1 MYTDPRRETFPCV
14 GEKFATSA
22 IHNVFTKF
30 VGIFVATPES
40 FPAVAPLFAAPQ
52 EKGHRMFKRLKER
65 GRLLMNLQSKLR
77 LALLAIAITLVPA
90 AIPANAQQ
98 LYKGTFTI
106 PFETKWGHTVMEA
119 GQYTITVEEAVGQ
132 KLLRIHGPGELTMFA
147 TASSLDPV
155 GDNGNLTFVSIDGL
169 YTLKTFSAGAI
180 GQSFIFPV
188 PKAKGD
194 HAQLLP
200 LVVGAD

>member
-1 MYTDPRRETFPCV
+1 
-14 GEKFATSA
+14 
-22 IHNVFTKF
+22 
-30 VGIFVATPES
+30 
-40 FPAVAPLFAAPQ
+40 
-52 EKGHRMFKRLKER
+52 
-65 GRLLMNLQSKLR
+65 MNLQSKLR
-77 LALLAIAITLVPA
+77 FGLLAVAIALVPA
-90 AIPANAQQ
+90 AIPASAQQ

-106 PFETKWGHTVMEA
+106 PFETKWGHTVMEP
-119 GQYTITVEEAVGQ
+119 GQYTITVEQALGQ
-132 KLLRIHGPGELTMFA
+132 KLIRVHGPGELAMFA
-147 TASSLDPV
+147 TPSRLEPV
-155 GDNGNLTFVSIDGL
+155 GDNGKLTFVSIDGL